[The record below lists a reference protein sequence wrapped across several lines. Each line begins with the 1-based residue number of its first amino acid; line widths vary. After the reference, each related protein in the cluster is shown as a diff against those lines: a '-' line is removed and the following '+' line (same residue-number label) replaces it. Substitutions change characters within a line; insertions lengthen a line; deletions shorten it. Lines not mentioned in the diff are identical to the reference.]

1 MILRYDLILGKVY
14 DARIRFKGRGEEQTV
29 TREE

>member
-1 MILRYDLILGKVY
+1 MILRHDLILGKVY